1 MLLPLGLA
9 IMIASWV
16 ALGHGDRTSSRPLGR
31 GDRTAPRV
39 LTAWAAG
46 WYMVAVLGATFLPLR
61 LAWGPAIGPPD
72 FYRITLIPLITMRPE
87 DFVLNTAMMLPLA
100 VVLRL
105 VFGVRRVARVVLI
118 GFLISAGIELTQGIL
133 DLTLHGDRWA
143 DVNDLM
149 SNTLGALLGALAL
162 ARVQRWPAV
171 RRWLD
176 RCSLRRVTTA
186 GDALVR

>member
-16 ALGHGDRTSSRPLGR
+16 ALGHGDRTSSRPLGRGDRTSSRPLGR

-46 WYMVAVLGATFLPLR
+46 WYMVAVLGATFLP
-61 LAWGPAIGPPD
+61 
-72 FYRITLIPLITMRPE
+72 
-87 DFVLNTAMMLPLA
+87 
-100 VVLRL
+100 LRL